1 MTRPPSMDTIS
12 TLAATVPTA
21 LATASLYAACLT
33 VSNSATVY
41 GNLSVTLTTCAVSS
55 GATSGTEGGGA
66 GGGGALGAT
75 STQSPDP
82 AHDVLPAPQM
92 VHVDSPAA
100 ENVPA
105 AQGVQFFAPSTE
117 NVPAV
122 QLEQAL
128 FPPAFLPSGENLPAA
143 HGGGSPQG

>member
-1 MTRPPSMDTIS
+1 MDQ
-12 TLAATVPTA
+12 PF
-21 LATASLYAACLT
+21 
-33 VSNSATVY
+33 
-41 GNLSVTLTTCAVSS
+41 
-55 GATSGTEGGGA
+55 
-66 GGGGALGAT
+66 
-75 STQSPDP
+75 TQAQS
-82 AHDVLPAPQM
+82 HDVLPAPQM

-143 HGGGSPQG
+143 QCGGGAQGP